1 MPRVVHFELHAEG
14 PDRAIRFCQALF
26 DWAFTQWS
34 GPQEYWLIKA
44 WPDDRPGI
52 NGGLLRRRGVI
63 DGTAVIGSDVGWLA
77 LAISLAICTW
87 AVPCSQLANA
97 QQNFSAA
104 QAVFGSQLHLFVPV
118 SINGARRTWWLVDTG
133 APASIVSPFLRQRLS
148 LPGPPAG
155 SGINATI
162 TRRGKAYSVAFAMS
176 INLNGAELG
185 PGYLRV
191 EQIDRFVDEKSTA
204 VAGGFEKG
212 GIIGMTQLLRRGAFI
227 NYKTFQLFF
236 ARHGSKLP
244 LSRDGYEKMGFTY
257 VPLRIAPRGY
267 VEVEGTIGG
276 STYSFLLDTGAF
288 VSILEPKI
296 RERNHLPFN
305 QTRVILTAPYAGIK
319 EARLTEATVPGFR
332 IGAMDLSDY
341 RFGFAESHTFDPG
354 FLHEYGGILGPD
366 LLHYHEA
373 LIDLGNR
380 ALYLKPDY
388 RSHKQ

>member
-1 MPRVVHFELHAEG
+1 MR
-14 PDRAIRFCQALF
+14 LF
-26 DWAFTQWS
+26 
-34 GPQEYWLIKA
+34 I
-44 WPDDRPGI
+44 
-52 NGGLLRRRGVI
+52 
-63 DGTAVIGSDVGWLA
+63 
-77 LAISLAICTW
+77 AISLAICTW
-87 AVPCSQLANA
+87 AVPRSQLANA

-104 QAVFGSQLHLFVPV
+104 QAVLGSQLHLFVPV
-118 SINGARRTWWLVDTG
+118 SINGTRRTWWLVDTG

-162 TRRGKAYSVAFAMS
+162 TRRGKTYSVAFAIS

-191 EQIDRFVDEKSTA
+191 EQIDRFVDEKSNAAT
-204 VAGGFEKG
+204 GGFEKG

-236 ARHGSKLP
+236 ARDSSKLP
-244 LSRDGYEKMGFTY
+244 LTREGYEKMGYTY
-257 VPLRIAPRGY
+257 VPLRIAPKGY
-267 VEVEGTIGG
+267 VEVEGTIAG

-296 RERNHLPFN
+296 RERNHLAFN

-319 EARLTEATVPGFR
+319 EARLTQATVPGFR
-332 IGAMDLSDY
+332 IGNQDLSDY
-341 RFGFAESHTFDPG
+341 RIGFAESHTFDPG
-354 FLHEYGGILGPD
+354 FVHEYGGILGPD

-388 RSHKQ
+388 RGQKK